1 MRRRE
6 FISFVATAA
15 TAWPLAARA
24 QQTAK
29 PVIGFLSYSSRGAAQ
44 QSIAGFRQGLQQANL
59 VEDQGVAIEYR
70 WADGQYNRL
79 PDLAADLVRL
89 KVAVILAGG
98 SPAAL
103 AAKGA
108 TTTIPIVFT
117 SGADPVAIGLVDSL
131 NRPGGN
137 VTGVYEF
144 TNGLDAK
151 RLGLLRELV
160 PHAIEIGAIVNPNR
174 PYAESELKDLQEAAA
189 AVGWRLHTVNASNEG
204 EIDAAFATISQ
215 QHVGALVLGA
225 DPMFISRREQ
235 IVTLAAGYSLPAIYF
250 AREFAASGGLASY
263 GPSLADAY
271 RQAGVYTGQIL
282 KGAKPADLPV
292 IQSAKFEF
300 VINLRAAKKLGLT
313 ISNAAQL
320 LADEVIE

>member
-6 FISFVATAA
+6 FISFIATAA

-29 PVIGFLSYSSRGAAQ
+29 PVIGFLSYSSQRAAQ
-44 QSIAGFRQGLQQANL
+44 QSIAGFRQGLRQASL
-59 VEDQGVAIEYR
+59 VEDRDVAIEYR

-103 AAKGA
+103 AAKAA

-117 SGADPVAIGLVDSL
+117 SGGDPVAIGLVQSL
-131 NRPGGN
+131 NRPRGN
-137 VTGVYEF
+137 VTGVYEL
-144 TNGLDAK
+144 TNQLDAK

-160 PHAIEIGAIVNPNR
+160 PQANVIGSIVNPNR
-174 PYAESELKDLQEAAA
+174 PYAELEGKDMQEAAVA
-189 AVGWRLHTVNASNEG
+189 KGWRLHIVNASNEG

-215 QHVGALVLGA
+215 LRVGALVLGA
-225 DPMFISRREQ
+225 DPMFVSRREQ
-235 IVTLAAGYSLPAIYF
+235 IVALAARYSIPAIYF
-250 AREFAASGGLASY
+250 ARDFAVSGGLASY
-263 GPSLADAY
+263 GPNLADTY
-271 RQAGVYTGQIL
+271 RQAGVYTGQIF

-292 IQSAKFEF
+292 VQSAKFEF
-300 VINLRAAKKLGLT
+300 AINLRAAKKLGLAV
-313 ISNAAQL
+313 SNAMQL